1 MRVFTQ
7 KEKHF
12 IGTTTLIVFCI
23 LFFAFFEESPTLSS
37 VLQGAIITSIF
48 FLVLP
53 IAYTR
58 LVLREPLAKLGLR
71 GADNHTLAVLWSVL
85 LAMGGFLACW
95 ALVYTYPNLAGQ
107 AIFPVLVETSFVWF
121 TLYTLTLL
129 PLTLF
134 IYEVFFRGMV
144 QILWLENTWK
154 AVGAQA
160 ILFIALLQL
169 TNGITL
175 VDVPL
180 LLAAL
185 LAGIVAKKT
194 GSLWYAF
201 LTSYLIVFLTD
212 VLFLSLR

>member
-7 KEKHF
+7 KEKRF
-12 IGTTTLIVFCI
+12 VGTTALVVFCL
-23 LFFAFFEESPTLSS
+23 LFFAFFEESPELSS
-37 VLQGAIITSIF
+37 VLQGAIIAFVF

-58 LVLREPLAKLGLR
+58 LVLRESISNLGFR
-71 GADNHTLAVLWSVL
+71 STNHTVAVLWSIF
-85 LAMGGFLACW
+85 LAMGGFLVCW
-95 ALVYTYPNLAGQ
+95 LLVYQYPSIVGEE
-107 AIFPVLVETSFVWF
+107 IFPVLIETSFVWF

-144 QILWLENTWK
+144 QILWLGNTWK
-154 AVGAQA
+154 AVALEVA
-160 ILFIALLQL
+160 LFAGLLQL
-169 TNGITL
+169 TQGIAL
-175 VDVPL
+175 VDTPL
-180 LLAAL
+180 LLTAVA
-185 LAGIVAKKT
+185 AGIVAKKT